1 MAEQGHVYTVDEA
14 LTHVGFGK
22 YQCFVLAYAGLG
34 WVAEAMEIMI
44 LSFVGPTVK
53 SEWNLSS
60 TEESL
65 ITTAVFAGLVV
76 GAYAWGLVA
85 DNYGRRMG
93 FLGEALVTAGAGL
106 LSSFSPN
113 YITLITLRCLV
124 GVGLGSGHVFLSWFL
139 EFVPPSNRG
148 MWMVIFSSFWT
159 IGSVSEAIGA
169 WIIMPRL
176 DWRWLLGL
184 SSIPSF
190 ILLAFLGFQPESPR
204 YLCLKGR
211 TAEAHRA
218 LEKIAQVNKTKLPN
232 GKLVAHRSTLPTGER
247 APPELVHLLSSN
259 GGNKTTEGK
268 SGLSL
273 FLMLF
278 SSKLA
283 RTTILL
289 WLLLF
294 GNSFAYYA
302 VVLLISEL
310 SSLDTRCHSP
320 SMFSHHPQDANLY
333 IDEFITSLAEIPG
346 LLLAAILVDTAGRK
360 LSITIMFTLSCLFL
374 LPLVT
379 YQSNILTTGLLF
391 GARMCVMGA
400 FTVSLIY
407 AAEIY
412 PTSVRSTGAGAANAM
427 GRIGGMVCPL
437 VAVALVANCH
447 QMTAVVLLVVVIVTS
462 ILSVM
467 LIPFETKGQELSDT
481 SRLSSSQFLL
491 KISINFDG

>member
-1 MAEQGHVYTVDEA
+1 MEE
-14 LTHVGFGK
+14 
-22 YQCFVLAYAGLG
+22 G
-34 WVAEAMEIMI
+34 WAFWE
-44 LSFVGPTVK
+44 
-53 SEWNLSS
+53 
-60 TEESL
+60 
-65 ITTAVFAGLVV
+65 
-76 GAYAWGLVA
+76 
-85 DNYGRRMG
+85 RR
-93 FLGEALVTAGAGL
+93 
-106 LSSFSPN
+106 
-113 YITLITLRCLV
+113 C
-124 GVGLGSGHVFLSWFL
+124 GHVFLSWFL

-481 SRLSSSQFLL
+481 VDFTS
-491 KISINFDG
+491 D

>member
-1 MAEQGHVYTVDEA
+1 MHSEDFWDTKYTYCTVIVDEKLNIISCHNTDLLLMKQVYA
-14 LTHVGFGK
+14 YLSTPSCNGLLLQNYLSHK
-22 YQCFVLAYAGLG
+22 YWQQLVWDYYIGNWDMKVFLLPARKCLRTTCHLN
-34 WVAEAMEIMI
+34 I
-44 LSFVGPTVK
+44 LS
-53 SEWNLSS
+53 
-60 TEESL
+60 
-65 ITTAVFAGLVV
+65 I
-76 GAYAWGLVA
+76 
-85 DNYGRRMG
+85 
-93 FLGEALVTAGAGL
+93 L
-106 LSSFSPN
+106 LQ
-113 YITLITLRCLV
+113 
-124 GVGLGSGHVFLSWFL
+124 
-139 EFVPPSNRG
+139 
-148 MWMVIFSSFWT
+148 
-159 IGSVSEAIGA
+159 
-169 WIIMPRL
+169 IIMPRL

-333 IDEFITSLAEIPG
+333 IDEFITSLAG
-346 LLLAAILVDTAGRK
+346 TACD
-360 LSITIMFTLSCLFL
+360 L
-374 LPLVT
+374 
-379 YQSNILTTGLLF
+379 
-391 GARMCVMGA
+391 
-400 FTVSLIY
+400 
-407 AAEIY
+407 
-412 PTSVRSTGAGAANAM
+412 
-427 GRIGGMVCPL
+427 RICFP
-437 VAVALVANCH
+437 
-447 QMTAVVLLVVVIVTS
+447 
-462 ILSVM
+462 
-467 LIPFETKGQELSDT
+467 
-481 SRLSSSQFLL
+481 
-491 KISINFDG
+491 

>member
-65 ITTAVFAGLVV
+65 ITTSVFAGLVDGLSGR
-76 GAYAWGLVA
+76 GA
-85 DNYGRRMG
+85 
-93 FLGEALVTAGAGL
+93 
-106 LSSFSPN
+106 
-113 YITLITLRCLV
+113 
-124 GVGLGSGHVFLSWFL
+124 GSGHVFLSWFL

-310 SSLDTRCHSP
+310 SSLDTRCRSP
-320 SMFSHHPQDANLY
+320 LMFSHHPQDANLY

-407 AAEIY
+407 AAEVKLMTLFTIY

-481 SRLSSSQFLL
+481 VDFTS
-491 KISINFDG
+491 D

>member
-1 MAEQGHVYTVDEA
+1 MEE
-14 LTHVGFGK
+14 
-22 YQCFVLAYAGLG
+22 G
-34 WVAEAMEIMI
+34 WAFWE
-44 LSFVGPTVK
+44 
-53 SEWNLSS
+53 
-60 TEESL
+60 
-65 ITTAVFAGLVV
+65 
-76 GAYAWGLVA
+76 
-85 DNYGRRMG
+85 RR
-93 FLGEALVTAGAGL
+93 
-106 LSSFSPN
+106 
-113 YITLITLRCLV
+113 C
-124 GVGLGSGHVFLSWFL
+124 GHVFLSWFL

-232 GKLVAHRSTLPTGER
+232 GKLVARRSTLPTGER

-310 SSLDTRCHSP
+310 SSLDTRCRSP
-320 SMFSHHPQDANLY
+320 LMFSHHPQDANLY

-481 SRLSSSQFLL
+481 VDFTS
-491 KISINFDG
+491 D